1 MSRSLNS
8 VTLLGRLTR
17 DPEIRA
23 TSTGQTVCRFGLALN
38 RVYFNRDTQEKI
50 EKVTFVDITAWG
62 NLAENV
68 SQYCTKG
75 KQVLVQGRLESS
87 SWEQDGQTRSKL
99 EVVARD
105 VIFTQDG
112 RSGDFNGNTSGYSD
126 EVVDKPTPK
135 TGKKPTGKK
144 TAKEPEEINIDDV
157 PF

>member
-75 KQVLVQGRLESS
+75 KQILVQGRLESS
-87 SWEQDGQTRSKL
+87 SWEAGWSNPKQAGGCCPGCYFHSGQRSQRL
-99 EVVARD
+99 QRRAQQLQR
-105 VIFTQDG
+105 
-112 RSGDFNGNTSGYSD
+112 RSG
-126 EVVDKPTPK
+126 
-135 TGKKPTGKK
+135 
-144 TAKEPEEINIDDV
+144 
-157 PF
+157 